1 MTTYNVSN
9 EEYNVNFDLK
19 LNSFHDFI
27 ESLKKSKEYYYDYC
41 NLKNINIKDFDNEY
55 IDNINIL
62 KGELLKY
69 YILITN
75 NDNVEEYVIIDD
87 TIKELHKFMISEL
100 GRTTYYIFPEFE
112 NKYTDDENT
121 NNEISEADVN
131 FIETID
137 INFLTRNQ
145 LAKLINIYAYNCNRY
160 LNFQKGFMTKMNI
173 ICILIPNSITKTL
186 KQFDESLDNY
196 LDSQSYETIYK
207 RELDKILTNLP
218 SICLSCI
225 SSKKLLNC
233 NNDLNLIDLNNNEEY
248 TKVD

>member
-62 KGELLKY
+62 KSDLLKY
-69 YILITN
+69 YILIE
-75 NDNVEEYVIIDD
+75 NDKDSEEYIIINDI
-87 TIKELHKFMISEL
+87 IKDLYEFMISEL
-100 GRTTYYIFPEFE
+100 GRTTYYIFPQLEAF
-112 NKYTDDENT
+112 TDDNISAVD
-121 NNEISEADVN
+121 NDISEADAN
-131 FIETID
+131 FIESINM
-137 INFLTRNQ
+137 NFLTMNQ
-145 LAKLINIYAYNCNRY
+145 LAKLIHIYAYNCNRY
-160 LNFQKGFMTKMNI
+160 PHFQKGFMTKMNI

-186 KQFDESLDNY
+186 EQFNESLDKY
-196 LDSQSYETIYK
+196 LDSLKSESIYE

-218 SICLSCI
+218 CICLSHI
-225 SSKKLLNC
+225 SSKKILNC
-233 NNDLNLIDLNNNEEY
+233 NNDINLLELD
-248 TKVD
+248 

>member
-75 NDNVEEYVIIDD
+75 DYDNVEKYVIVDD
-87 TIKELHKFMISEL
+87 TIKEIYNSVMNIPSIISR
-100 GRTTYYIFPEFE
+100 GRNFRRNE
-112 NKYTDDENT
+112 NIVVSN
-121 NNEISEADVN
+121 
-131 FIETID
+131 
-137 INFLTRNQ
+137 IN
-145 LAKLINIYAYNCNRY
+145 Y
-160 LNFQKGFMTKMNI
+160 LNRQKLLILVKDYVYICCQYDYSNI
-173 ICILIPNSITKTL
+173 INNNIIHRDNLLNMYNNYNIIIKYV
-186 KQFDESLDNY
+186 DSL
-196 LDSQSYETIYK
+196 SYETINIKNYSF
-207 RELDKILTNLP
+207 L
-218 SICLSCI
+218 
-225 SSKKLLNC
+225 
-233 NNDLNLIDLNNNEEY
+233 Y
-248 TKVD
+248 